1 MDVDIKIPIEKVE
14 KLPEKFSKMIQSPP
28 SIEKPIKEPEVTA
41 AATKEIE
48 DLFGSSKKPENTK
61 TSEAR
66 QKLHSSS
73 KDNSDSTP
81 STMLLPMHFLT
92 TLKQLPEEQKLNGY
106 KYILNIDNQSYAD
119 IFSSGIDTEFYNST

>member
-1 MDVDIKIPIEKVE
+1 M
-14 KLPEKFSKMIQSPP
+14 
-28 SIEKPIKEPEVTA
+28 TA

-119 IFSSGIDTEFYNST
+119 IFSSGIDTEFLQFYLDAASYVSTNDSLQLEQSCFKSFKTI